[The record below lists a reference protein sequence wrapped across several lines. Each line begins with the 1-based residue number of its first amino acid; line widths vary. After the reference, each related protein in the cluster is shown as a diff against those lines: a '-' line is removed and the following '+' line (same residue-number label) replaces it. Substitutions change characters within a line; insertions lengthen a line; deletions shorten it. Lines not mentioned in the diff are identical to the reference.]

1 MDLVARD
8 AHRQSKI
15 DISSTDVS
23 GLEKNKQKSI
33 HNVSSEF
40 LVKVVIPAKSQIL
53 TIHRIHFFCLSCNRM
68 FSSLF
73 PSREMT
79 MACDLRSCKPAR

>member
-15 DISSTDVS
+15 DISSADVS

-33 HNVSSEF
+33 HNVSSEL
-40 LVKVVIPAKSQIL
+40 LVKVVIFAKSQIF
-53 TIHRIHFFCLSCNRM
+53 TIHRIHFFCLCNRM